1 MPVRA
6 GADVVVPER
15 PGRRGRRQS
24 RDESLLYYFR
34 NFKFRASFVKRLCQL
49 FLYFHQIGSCDPH
62 FMSATK
68 QLDQRNHAV
77 LGERLAMILR

>member
-24 RDESLLYYFR
+24 RADPLLYSFR
-34 NFKFRASFVKRLCQL
+34 DFKFRASFVPVRPAAELGRVALILLSGFKFRASFVKR
-49 FLYFHQIGSCDPH
+49 
-62 FMSATK
+62 
-68 QLDQRNHAV
+68 
-77 LGERLAMILR
+77 